1 MSVIN
6 VEHISKLYGDKMI
19 LEDLSCSVDEGDK
32 IGIIGIN
39 GTGKS
44 TLLRI
49 IAGEEEADEGKI
61 IFSNGMTIGWMGQNP
76 EFDEEIGL
84 ISISKVGKYILATK
98 AKQDYFFTIFDSEHT
113 KLIDICRKGNGP
125 NEFIAPI
132 YLEQYE
138 VIGGETKIWVLERAT
153 NTFCLINIEQTIKEK
168 KLVIVDS
175 LEMSSLKTKDIKA
188 MLNKLNITGKVLFV
202 TSNDAE
208 NLYMGSRNLNKVNVI
223 LAEELNVFDIV
234 NSDTLVI
241 DEAAVAAIEEVLN

>member
-1 MSVIN
+1 MGKMNVIN
-6 VEHISKLYGDKMI
+6 LNGEKVKDINLNKNVFDCEANEIVLKKAI
-19 LEDLSCSVDEGDK
+19 DLQLASLRQGTQKTKSRAEVSGGGRK
-32 IGIIGIN
+32 PYKQK
-39 GTGKS
+39 GTGNARQGS
-44 TLLRI
+44 IRAPHYRGGGVALSI
-49 IAGEEEADEGKI
+49 
-61 IFSNGMTIGWMGQNP
+61 NP
-76 EFDEEIGL
+76 RSYTF
-84 ISISKVGKYILATK
+84 KMNKK
-98 AKQDYFFTIFDSEHT
+98 
-113 KLIDICRKGNGP
+113 
-125 NEFIAPI
+125 
-132 YLEQYE
+132 
-138 VIGGETKIWVLERAT
+138 ERA
-153 NTFCLINIEQTIKEK
+153 LALRSALSLKAQEK

>member
-1 MSVIN
+1 MGKMNVIN
-6 VEHISKLYGDKMI
+6 LNGEKVKDINLNKDVFDCEANEIVLKKAI
-19 LEDLSCSVDEGDK
+19 DLQLASLRQGTQKTKSRAEVSGGGRK
-32 IGIIGIN
+32 PYKQK
-39 GTGKS
+39 GTGNARQGS
-44 TLLRI
+44 IRAPHYRGGGVALSI
-49 IAGEEEADEGKI
+49 
-61 IFSNGMTIGWMGQNP
+61 NP
-76 EFDEEIGL
+76 RSYTF
-84 ISISKVGKYILATK
+84 KMNKK
-98 AKQDYFFTIFDSEHT
+98 
-113 KLIDICRKGNGP
+113 
-125 NEFIAPI
+125 
-132 YLEQYE
+132 
-138 VIGGETKIWVLERAT
+138 ERA
-153 NTFCLINIEQTIKEK
+153 LALRSALSLKAQEK